1 MNTKV
6 GKSSG
11 VERRAEDREKDGVA
25 EHQSHR
31 EAGELKAMDNVAHP
45 ATLLRKANYSDQ
57 A

>member
-6 GKSSG
+6 GQSSG